1 MSRIQLT
8 VPALDPVANPETI
21 TKPNALRDWADHLP
35 YAYPLGVAQSLYKAL
50 YQLNRHP
57 APVPQRQE
65 LMEIFLEPYLNI
77 IPLIQGD
84 SKQSDR
90 STGSHRDRAML
101 FQLIEKITTEIAYGF
116 KKVIRDEEFNK
127 KLKLPDALSTSIYW
141 TIYCCVLTIL
151 FDLSA
156 YRPESRSVWREIL
169 QLYLIA
175 HQNGVA
181 TAKFSE
187 PHTEANCL
195 PNIDSEFIRI
205 LLTLSLDPLH
215 LTRKEIWSV
224 YRYLTSGAE
233 LARLGGFV
241 MLEDTSGLLL
251 VDLLGV
257 ERTRPL
263 QPDTEP
269 DDPDR
274 FLILDASHLIS
285 VVEEQLATLE
295 PGSSNKAVPIEG
307 LTRQQSIQLLQRMS
321 KLWQSRPSRQHPR
334 KEQYDRLLA
343 AGGVDAVCHFLKQ
356 GSLTPQR
363 ENASRDDHEEIHA
376 FDVHSYLSSTATE
389 KSHATYSCRQTN
401 ISEGGMAIVTNQSQ
415 VSDLPIGQVV
425 LAESEQAQGE
435 ARWQTGVVRRLI
447 QRGQSTVEIGIQF
460 LPGKVTA
467 VSLRPE
473 GSTASSSAN
482 SGQPA
487 LLITDGNGVTN
498 MLVTPPMMYE
508 LGRKYQMEI
517 TDGSVIRV
525 FAGRMLESSG
535 CFDRFE
541 FDQEDTYDEGVI

>member
-1 MSRIQLT
+1 MSKIQLT
-8 VPALDPVANPETI
+8 VPALDPVANPDTI
-21 TKPNALRDWADHLP
+21 TKPGALQDWADHLP
-35 YAYPLGVAQSLYKAL
+35 YAYPLGVAQSLHKTL

-57 APVPQRQE
+57 KPVPQRQE
-65 LMEIFLEPYLNI
+65 LMEIFLEPYLSI
-77 IPLIQGD
+77 VHLV
-84 SKQSDR
+84 QSDTKHADR
-90 STGSHRDRAML
+90 SSGSHRERAML
-101 FQLIEKITTEIAYGF
+101 FELIEKINTEIAYGF
-116 KKVIRDEEFNK
+116 KKVIRDQEFNK

-151 FDLSA
+151 FDVSA

-205 LLTLSLDPLH
+205 LLLLSIDPLR
-215 LTRKEIWSV
+215 LTRKEVWSV
-224 YRYLTSGAE
+224 YHYLTSGAE

-269 DDPDR
+269 DDPER

-285 VVEEQLATLE
+285 AVEDQLATLE
-295 PGSSNKAVPIEG
+295 PGSKEKAVPIEG
-307 LTRQQSIQLLQRMS
+307 LTKQQSMQLLQRMS
-321 KLWQSRPSRQHPR
+321 QLWQSRPSRQHPR

-343 AGGVDAVCHFLKQ
+343 AGGVDAVCHFLRQ
-356 GSLTPQR
+356 GSLTPQQ
-363 ENASRDDHEEIHA
+363 EDSGSDEHEEIHA

-435 ARWQTGVVRRLI
+435 ARWQTGVVRRLV
-447 QRGQSTVEIGIQF
+447 QRSQSTVEIGIQF
-460 LPGKVTA
+460 LPGKVSA

-473 GSTASSSAN
+473 GAAASSS
-482 SGQPA
+482 SRSEQPA
-487 LLITDGNGVTN
+487 LLITDSNGISN
-498 MLVTPPMMYE
+498 MLVTPPLMYE
-508 LGRKYQMEI
+508 IGRQYQMEAA
-517 TDGSVIRV
+517 DGSSVRV

-541 FDQEDTYDEGVI
+541 FDQEQGYDEGME

>member
-35 YAYPLGVAQSLYKAL
+35 YAYPLGVAQSLYKTL
-50 YQLNRHP
+50 FQLNRHP
-57 APVPQRQE
+57 KPVPQRQE

-77 IPLIQGD
+77 VPLVQGD
-84 SKQSDR
+84 SKQSDKLV
-90 STGSHRDRAML
+90 GSHRERAML
-101 FQLIEKITTEIAYGF
+101 YQLIEKITTEIAYGF

-127 KLKLPDALSTSIYW
+127 KQKLPDALSTSIYW

-181 TAKFSE
+181 TAKFSD
-187 PHTEANCL
+187 PYTEANCL

-205 LLTLSLDPLH
+205 LLLLSLDPLQ
-215 LTRKEIWSV
+215 LTRKEIWCT
-224 YRYLTSGAE
+224 YRKLTSSAQ
-233 LARLGGFV
+233 LARLGNFIR
-241 MLEDTSGLLL
+241 LEDTSGLLL

-257 ERTRPL
+257 ERTKPL
-263 QPDTEP
+263 QPDM
-269 DDPDR
+269 DPEDPER
-274 FLILDASHLIS
+274 FLILDVSYLMS
-285 VVEEQLATLE
+285 QVEEQLASLISDSE
-295 PGSSNKAVPIEG
+295 HKAAPVGG
-307 LTRQQSIQLLQRMS
+307 LTIQQSVQLLERM
-321 KLWQSRPSRQHPR
+321 LQHWQSRPSRQHPR
-334 KEQYDRLLA
+334 KEQYERLLA
-343 AGGVDAVCHFLKQ
+343 TGGIDAVCHFLKQ
-356 GSLTPQR
+356 GSLATQQ
-363 ENASRDDHEEIHA
+363 ESFGTDEHEEIHA
-376 FDVHSYLSSTATE
+376 FDVHGYLSSSATE

-401 ISEGGMAIVTNQSQ
+401 ISEGGMAIVTNQSE
-415 VSDLPIGQVV
+415 VGDLPIGQVV

-435 ARWQTGVVRRLI
+435 ARWRTGVVRRLI
-447 QRGQSTVEIGIQF
+447 QRSQSTVEIGIQF

-467 VSLRPE
+467 VSIQPE
-473 GSTASSSAN
+473 GLGAS
-482 SGQPA
+482 GTTGGHPA
-487 LLITDGNGVTN
+487 LLITDGNVPD

-508 LGRKYQMEI
+508 MGRQYQME
-517 TDGSVIRV
+517 TADGYSARV

-541 FDQEDTYDEGVI
+541 FQQDDYYDNNAE